1 MRTTLTID
9 DNLYRLIRDLSR
21 REGKSFKQAVND
33 LLRRGLSEEKKPEKR
48 APFRVEAKHCGFQPG
63 IDIARLNQIS
73 DDIEI
78 EGQVP

>member
-1 MRTTLTID
+1 MTID
-9 DNLYRLIRDLSR
+9 DNLYRRIRDLSR

-48 APFRVEAKHCGFQPG
+48 APFHVEAKHCGFQPG
-63 IDIARLNQIS
+63 IDMGRLNQIS